1 MKMEEIKAAR
11 EGKET
16 RGETA
21 AQEEMVTGETRGDGS
36 ENIETAD
43 RELNSKKK
51 KKEKGRKRKFATE
64 AGELKSNES
73 SSHFDEDEYAV
84 NKTKKNA
91 EMKGRESGDNREVL
105 KETKQEKRKKKKRK
119 KQEDIVSGTCEI
131 KEVESELMESLET
144 EETEK
149 GGKKKDRKKRKK
161 EKATIVAD
169 LEMSCENEER
179 NDTKNKFKKA
189 GNSKKEKAGKESLPE
204 VEETKD
210 KRKNASKKDRD
221 ALTLDV
227 ETARN
232 KMKKEKKKKRKKVK

>member
-1 MKMEEIKAAR
+1 MKMEVKAAR

-36 ENIETAD
+36 ESAETAN

-64 AGELKSNES
+64 AGELKSNET
-73 SSHFDEDEYAV
+73 SSHFDEDECAV

-91 EMKGRESGDNREVL
+91 EMKGDESGDNKEVL

-119 KQEDIVSGTCEI
+119 KEEDIVSGTCEI

-161 EKATIVAD
+161 EKATIVED
-169 LEMSCENEER
+169 LEMPCEIEER
-179 NDTKNKFKKA
+179 NDKKNKLKKA
-189 GNSKKEKAGKESLPE
+189 GNSKKEKSGKESLP
-204 VEETKD
+204 
-210 KRKNASKKDRD
+210 
-221 ALTLDV
+221 
-227 ETARN
+227 
-232 KMKKEKKKKRKKVK
+232 

>member
-1 MKMEEIKAAR
+1 MKAAR

-16 RGETA
+16 RGEMA

-36 ENIETAD
+36 ENAETAD

-51 KKEKGRKRKFATE
+51 KKEKGTKRKFATE
-64 AGELKSNES
+64 AGELKSDETNS
-73 SSHFDEDEYAV
+73 QFDEDECAV

-91 EMKGRESGDNREVL
+91 EMKGGESGDNKGVL
-105 KETKQEKRKKKKRK
+105 KETKQEKRKKKRRK

-149 GGKKKDRKKRKK
+149 VGKKKDRKKRKK

-169 LEMSCENEER
+169 LEMSCEIEER
-179 NDTKNKFKKA
+179 NGKKNKLKKA
-189 GNSKKEKAGKESLPE
+189 GNSKKEKSGKESLPE
-204 VEETKD
+204 AEETKD
-210 KRKNASKKDRD
+210 IRKNTSRKNRD
-221 ALTLDV
+221 SLTLDV
-227 ETARN
+227 ETVEN
-232 KMKKEKKKKRKKVK
+232 EMKKEKKKKRKKVK